1 MMDRRI
7 YGLHAEMCS
16 VFTSAKRLEIL
27 DLLRTREMSVGEIA
41 RATGLAQSNLS
52 QHLAMLREKGM
63 VKTRREGVVIYYS
76 LANPRIMEAFDI
88 VTSVLLDRL
97 GETEKLSRDVRKSAK
112 GK

>member
-1 MMDRRI
+1 
-7 YGLHAEMCS
+7 MCS

-27 DLLRTREMSVGEIA
+27 DLLREREMSVSEIA
-41 RATGLAQSNLS
+41 RAADLAQSNLS

-76 LANPRIMEAFDI
+76 LANPKIMEAFDI
-88 VTSVLLDRL
+88 VTNVLLDKL
-97 GETEKLSRDVRKSAK
+97 GETEKLARDVRRSAK